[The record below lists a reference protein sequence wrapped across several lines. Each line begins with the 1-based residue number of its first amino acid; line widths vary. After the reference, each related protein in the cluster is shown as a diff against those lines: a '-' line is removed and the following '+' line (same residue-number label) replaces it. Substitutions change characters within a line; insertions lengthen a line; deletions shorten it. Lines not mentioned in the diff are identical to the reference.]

1 MRIGRAATVSD
12 TGRRRLHN
20 EDAYVCNPPLFAIAD
35 GMGGAQAGEIASRLA
50 ANALAEQ
57 HSRAATGEET
67 VSELIQAAN
76 ASVYRHAAADP
87 AAAGMGTTATVL
99 LVDAEAETLAV
110 GQVGDSR
117 AYRIRGDELQQLT
130 RDHSLVQELVDSG
143 RLSPDEA
150 IGHPHRSVITRAVGT
165 EPSVDVDTFTVELA
179 VGDLYLLCSDGL
191 TDMVAD
197 DVILAHALGAGRE
210 PKPVARALVD
220 EANRAGG
227 DDNIT
232 VVAFEIEEGDP
243 PTVVEPPAASAPD
256 ETTAEHAVPSDQ
268 TPVQPVSAGEVRK
281 HGAGA
286 GGRVIAIAA
295 ILLALAAA
303 ALLIWWSLHR

>member
-20 EDAYVCNPPLFAIAD
+20 EDAYVCEPPLFAITD

-57 HSRAATGEET
+57 HRGATGEDA
-67 VSELIQAAN
+67 VAHLVQAAN
-76 ASVYRHAAADP
+76 ESVYNHAAADP

-99 LVDAEAETLAV
+99 LVDAASEALAV
-110 GQVGDSR
+110 GHVGDSR
-117 AYRIRGDELQQLT
+117 AYRIRDEKLEQLT

-143 RLSPDEA
+143 RLTPDEA

-165 EPSVDVDTFTVELA
+165 EPRVDVDTFTVELA

-191 TDMVAD
+191 TDMVGD
-197 DVILAHALGAGRE
+197 DVILTRALATGRE
-210 PKPVARALVD
+210 PDLVARALVD

-232 VVAFEIEEGDP
+232 VIAFEIEAGDP
-243 PTVVEPPAASAPD
+243 PSTVQAPLPVEPDENTAEDVAIAETAPERPAASG
-256 ETTAEHAVPSDQ
+256 V
-268 TPVQPVSAGEVRK
+268 VRR

-286 GGRVIAIAA
+286 GGRLFAVAA

>member
-20 EDAYVCNPPLFAIAD
+20 EDAYVCEPPLFAIAD

-57 HSRAATGEET
+57 HRGATGEDA
-67 VSELIQAAN
+67 VSHLIQSAN
-76 ASVYRHAAADP
+76 ASVYNHAAADP

-99 LVDAEAETLAV
+99 LVDATAETLAV
-110 GQVGDSR
+110 GHVGDSR
-117 AYRIRGDELQQLT
+117 AYRIRGEALEQLT

-143 RLSPDEA
+143 RLTPDEA

-191 TDMVAD
+191 TDMVGD
-197 DVILAHALGAGRE
+197 DVILASALAADRE
-210 PKPVARALVD
+210 PDLVARALVD
-220 EANRAGG
+220 EANRSGG

-232 VVAFEIEEGDP
+232 VIAFEIEDGDP
-243 PTVVEPPAASAPD
+243 LSAVEALPPTEPD
-256 ETTAEHAVPSDQ
+256 ETTAEHVP
-268 TPVQPVSAGEVRK
+268 PPESAPERPTAAGSIRR

-286 GGRVIAIAA
+286 GGRLLAIAA

-303 ALLIWWSLHR
+303 ALLIWWGLHR

>member
-1 MRIGRAATVSD
+1 MRIGRSATVSD

-20 EDAYVCNPPLFAIAD
+20 EDAFVCQPPLFAIAD

-50 ANALAEQ
+50 TNALEQ
-57 HSRAATGEET
+57 HGGATGEDA
-67 VSELIQAAN
+67 VAHLVQAAN

-87 AAAGMGTTATVL
+87 AAAGMGTTTTML
-99 LVDAEAETLAV
+99 LVDAAAETIAV
-110 GQVGDSR
+110 GHVGDSR
-117 AYRIRGDELQQLT
+117 AYRIRGEQLEQLT

-143 RLSPDEA
+143 RLTPDEA

-191 TDMVAD
+191 TDMVGD
-197 DVILAHALGAGRE
+197 DVILARALAAGRE
-210 PKPVARALVD
+210 PEVVARALVD

-232 VVAFEIEEGDP
+232 VIAFEIEAG
-243 PTVVEPPAASAPD
+243 EPPAAPEAPPVLAPD
-256 ETTAEHAVPSDQ
+256 APTAENAAAEQPTGQ
-268 TPVQPVSAGEVRK
+268 TAAAGRVRR

-286 GGRVIAIAA
+286 GGRAFALAA
-295 ILLALAAA
+295 IVLALAAA
-303 ALLIWWSLHR
+303 ALLIWWSLGR